1 MNFNIFNEDPV
12 FMTKNNFDFKK
23 IEKDLLKTVYR
34 SGVDSEDNSLP
45 SLGLNLQMDRGYYS
59 PVDSNNSD
67 QFHQWKLK
75 NELDNN
81 KKVIQVANKIYI
93 PVAKVDIKIT
103 SDYNMMLNLM
113 NRASWR
119 KTSLTTADV
128 AALAVNFTDICSAKL
143 GIKLKVSETDFKI
156 YGCVDGKTYKN
167 EDWDMVV
174 GLFTT
179 FYFLIINYIMKDHCV
194 VGDEINMLKE
204 NLNMMTLNYGM
215 VSIIP
220 QHLQKQAYKFRFL
233 FCKIVELIM
242 AEMLY
247 PYINVQV
254 SRISGISVDSNE
266 MRYISLYNKIKIIL
280 DNICGNQNE
289 AYYFY
294 RLKDVIGYVLHDEAV
309 WSVLV
314 RYSVKDNYFIKYSN
328 NLIKDSS
335 TNNADKFLID
345 LIKKT
350 SEYILE
356 AQNRKQKQIS
366 ELKSKNP
373 GARDSDLEDREHKN
387 ASNIYNTFYN
397 LLKTIEENSNKR
409 SDGVEYR
416 KYLEKSNNGK
426 ITKLF
431 VTNEQAISINQA
443 YYSMIYNSIYQLNMK
458 EPFMKTNTEIVDI
471 NQELGIDGE
480 YNLTKINYKY
490 ESYNI
495 FNIDFYFD
503 YNNSQ
508 TGPYIRYIEM
518 SYEEPVVEDIED
530 LTKYNI
536 GENKRKLDEI
546 KKSEVDIG
554 WTL

>member
-45 SLGLNLQMDRGYYS
+45 PLGLNLQMDRGYYS

-81 KKVIQVANKIYI
+81 KKVIQIVNKIYI

-143 GIKLKVSETDFKI
+143 GIKLRVSETDFKI

-233 FCKIVELIM
+233 FCKIVELII

-309 WSVLV
+309 WSVLI
-314 RYSVKDNYFIKYSN
+314 RYSVRDNYFIKYSN

-350 SEYILE
+350 SEYIIE
-356 AQNRKQKQIS
+356 AQNRKQQQIS
-366 ELKSKNP
+366 ELRSKNP
-373 GARDSDLEDREHKN
+373 GARDSDLDDREHKN
-387 ASNIYNTFYN
+387 AYNIYNTFYN

-416 KYLEKSNNGK
+416 KYLEKNNNGK

-431 VTNEQAISINQA
+431 VTNEQSVPINQA

-458 EPFMKTNTEIVDI
+458 EPFMKTNTEIVNI
-471 NQELGIDGE
+471 NQELGIEGE
-480 YNLTKINYKY
+480 YNLTKITYKY
-490 ESYNI
+490 DGYNI

-508 TGPYIRYIEM
+508 SGPYIRYIEM

-530 LTKYNI
+530 LTKYNV
-536 GENKRKLDEI
+536 GENKRKLEEI

>member
-34 SGVDSEDNSLP
+34 SGVDSENNSLP
-45 SLGLNLQMDRGYYS
+45 PLGLNLQMDRGYYS

-143 GIKLKVSETDFKI
+143 GIKLRVSETDFKI

-179 FYFLIINYIMKDHCV
+179 FYFLIVNYIMKDHCV
-194 VGDEINMLKE
+194 IGDEINILKE

-254 SRISGISVDSNE
+254 SRVSGISVDSNE

-314 RYSVKDNYFIKYSN
+314 RYSVRDNYFIKYSN

-356 AQNRKQKQIS
+356 AQNRKQQQIS
-366 ELKSKNP
+366 ELRSKNP

-387 ASNIYNTFYN
+387 AYNIYNTFYT

-416 KYLEKSNNGK
+416 KYQEKNNNGK

-431 VTNEQAISINQA
+431 VTNEQAVPINQA

-471 NQELGIDGE
+471 NKELGLEEE
-480 YNLTKINYKY
+480 YNLTKITYNYDG
-490 ESYNI
+490 YNI

-536 GENKRKLDEI
+536 GDNKRKLDEI

>member
-34 SGVDSEDNSLP
+34 SGVDSEENSLP
-45 SLGLNLQMDRGYYS
+45 PLGLNLQMDRGYYS

-81 KKVIQVANKIYI
+81 KKVIQILNKIYI

-143 GIKLKVSETDFKI
+143 GIKLRVSETDFKI

-309 WSVLV
+309 WSVLI
-314 RYSVKDNYFIKYSN
+314 RYSVRDNYFIKYSN

-350 SEYILE
+350 SEYIIE
-356 AQNRKQKQIS
+356 AQNRKQQQIS
-366 ELKSKNP
+366 ELRSKNP

-387 ASNIYNTFYN
+387 AYNIDNTFYN

-416 KYLEKSNNGK
+416 KYLEKNNNGK

-431 VTNEQAISINQA
+431 VTNEQAVPINQA

-471 NQELGIDGE
+471 NKELGIEGE
-480 YNLTKINYKY
+480 YNLTKITYKY
-490 ESYNI
+490 DGYNI

-530 LTKYNI
+530 LTKYNV
-536 GENKRKLDEI
+536 GENKRKLEEI

>member
-128 AALAVNFTDICSAKL
+128 AALAANFTDICSAKL

-356 AQNRKQKQIS
+356 AQNRKQKQIA

-471 NQELGIDGE
+471 NQELGIEGE

-536 GENKRKLDEI
+536 GENKCKLDEI

>member
-1 MNFNIFNEDPV
+1 MNLKVFNEDPV
-12 FMTKNNFDFKK
+12 FITKNNFDFKK

-34 SGVDSEDNSLP
+34 SNDNSEENSLP
-45 SLGLNLQMDRGYYS
+45 PLGLNLQMDRGYYS
-59 PVDSNNSD
+59 PIDSNDLN

-81 KKVIQVANKIYI
+81 KRSIQIANKIYI
-93 PVAKVDIKIT
+93 PVAKVDIKII
-103 SDYNMMLNLM
+103 SDYNMMINLI
-113 NRASWR
+113 NRTSWR
-119 KTSLTTADV
+119 KNLLTSADV
-128 AALAVNFTDICSAKL
+128 SELAMNFTDICSSKL
-143 GIKLKVSETDFKI
+143 GIKLRVAETDFKV
-156 YGCVDGKTYKN
+156 YGCIDGKTYKN

-179 FYFLIINYIMKDHCV
+179 FYFLIINYIMKGRCM
-194 VGDEINMLKE
+194 VGDEVNLLKE

-220 QHLQKQAYKFRFL
+220 QHLQKQAYKYRFL

-247 PYINVQV
+247 PYINVEV

-289 AYYFY
+289 SYYFY
-294 RLKDVIGYVLHDEAV
+294 NLKDVIGYVLHDEAV
-309 WSVLV
+309 WSVLI

-328 NLIKDSS
+328 NLIKNSS
-335 TNNADKFLID
+335 SNNADKFLID

-350 SEYILE
+350 SEYVVE
-356 AQNRKQKQIS
+356 AQNRKQERIM

-373 GARDSDLEDREHKN
+373 GSRDSDIEDKEHQN
-387 ASNIYNTFYN
+387 SYNTYTTFYN

-409 SDGVEYR
+409 SDGVDYR
-416 KYLEKSNNGK
+416 KYQEKSNNGK

-431 VTNEQAISINQA
+431 VTNEQIIPINQA
-443 YYSMIYNSIYQLNMK
+443 YYSMIYNSIFQMNVNN
-458 EPFMKTNTEIVDI
+458 PFMKTGSEVI
-471 NQELGIDGE
+471 NMNEMLGIDGE
-480 YNLTKINYKY
+480 YQLTKISYKY
-490 ESYNI
+490 SGYNI
-495 FNIDFYFD
+495 FNVDFYFD
-503 YNNSQ
+503 YNNKEV
-508 TGPYIRYIEM
+508 GPYIRYIEM

-530 LTKYNI
+530 LTKYNM
-536 GENKRKLDEI
+536 GENKRKLEEI

>member
-34 SGVDSEDNSLP
+34 SGVDSEENSLP
-45 SLGLNLQMDRGYYS
+45 PLGLNLQMDRGYYS

-81 KKVIQVANKIYI
+81 KKVIQILNKIYI

-143 GIKLKVSETDFKI
+143 GIKLRVSETDFKI

-309 WSVLV
+309 WSVLI
-314 RYSVKDNYFIKYSN
+314 RYSVRDNYFIKYSN

-350 SEYILE
+350 SEYIIE
-356 AQNRKQKQIS
+356 AQNRKQQQIS
-366 ELKSKNP
+366 ELRSKNP

-387 ASNIYNTFYN
+387 AYNIDNTFYN

-416 KYLEKSNNGK
+416 KYLEKNNNGK

-431 VTNEQAISINQA
+431 VTNEQAVPINHA

-471 NQELGIDGE
+471 NKELGIEGE
-480 YNLTKINYKY
+480 YNLTKITYKY
-490 ESYNI
+490 DGYNI

-530 LTKYNI
+530 LTKYNV
-536 GENKRKLDEI
+536 GENKRKLEEI

>member
-1 MNFNIFNEDPV
+1 MNFNIFNENPV

-356 AQNRKQKQIS
+356 AQNRKQKQIA

-471 NQELGIDGE
+471 NQELGIEGE

>member
-34 SGVDSEDNSLP
+34 SGVDSENNSLP
-45 SLGLNLQMDRGYYS
+45 PLGLNLQMDRGYYS

-93 PVAKVDIKIT
+93 PIAKVDIKII

-143 GIKLKVSETDFKI
+143 GIKLRVSETDFKI

-179 FYFLIINYIMKDHCV
+179 FYFLIVNYIMKDHCV
-194 VGDEINMLKE
+194 IGDEINMLKE

-254 SRISGISVDSNE
+254 SRVSGISVDSNE

-314 RYSVKDNYFIKYSN
+314 RYSVRDNYFIKYSN

-356 AQNRKQKQIS
+356 AQNRKQQQIS
-366 ELKSKNP
+366 ELRSKNP

-387 ASNIYNTFYN
+387 AYNIYNTFYT

-416 KYLEKSNNGK
+416 KYQEKNNNGK

-431 VTNEQAISINQA
+431 VTNEQAVPINQA

-471 NQELGIDGE
+471 NKELGLEEE
-480 YNLTKINYKY
+480 YNLTKITYNYGG
-490 ESYNI
+490 YNI

>member
-34 SGVDSEDNSLP
+34 SGVNSENNSLP
-45 SLGLNLQMDRGYYS
+45 PLGLNLQMDRGYYS

-93 PVAKVDIKIT
+93 PVAKVDIKII

-143 GIKLKVSETDFKI
+143 GIKLRVSETDFKI

-194 VGDEINMLKE
+194 IGDEINMLKE

-254 SRISGISVDSNE
+254 SRVSGISVDSNE

-314 RYSVKDNYFIKYSN
+314 RYSVRDNYFIKYSN

-356 AQNRKQKQIS
+356 AQNRKQQQIS
-366 ELKSKNP
+366 ELRSKNP

-387 ASNIYNTFYN
+387 AYNIYNTFYT

-416 KYLEKSNNGK
+416 KYQEKNNNGK

-431 VTNEQAISINQA
+431 VTNEQAVPINQA

-471 NQELGIDGE
+471 NKELGLEEE
-480 YNLTKINYKY
+480 YNLTKITYNYGG
-490 ESYNI
+490 YNI

>member
-34 SGVDSEDNSLP
+34 SGVDSENNSLP
-45 SLGLNLQMDRGYYS
+45 PLGLNLQMDRGYYS

-93 PVAKVDIKIT
+93 PVAKVDIKII

-143 GIKLKVSETDFKI
+143 GIKLRVSETDFKI

-179 FYFLIINYIMKDHCV
+179 FYFLIVNYIMKDHCV
-194 VGDEINMLKE
+194 IGDEINMLKE

-254 SRISGISVDSNE
+254 SRVSGISVDSNE

-294 RLKDVIGYVLHDEAV
+294 RLKDVIGYVLYDEAV

-314 RYSVKDNYFIKYSN
+314 RYSVRDNYFIKYSN

-356 AQNRKQKQIS
+356 AQNRKQQLVS
-366 ELKSKNP
+366 DLRSKNP

-387 ASNIYNTFYN
+387 AYNIYNTFYT

-416 KYLEKSNNGK
+416 KYQEKNNNGK

-431 VTNEQAISINQA
+431 VTNEQAVPINQA

-471 NQELGIDGE
+471 NKELGLEEE
-480 YNLTKINYKY
+480 YNLTKITYNYGG
-490 ESYNI
+490 YNI

>member
-34 SGVDSEDNSLP
+34 SGVDSEENSLP
-45 SLGLNLQMDRGYYS
+45 PLGLNLQMDRGYYS

-81 KKVIQVANKIYI
+81 KKVIQIVNKIYI

-143 GIKLKVSETDFKI
+143 GIKLRVSETDFKI

-309 WSVLV
+309 WSVLI
-314 RYSVKDNYFIKYSN
+314 RYSVRDNYFIKYSN

-350 SEYILE
+350 SEYIIE
-356 AQNRKQKQIS
+356 AQNRKQQQIS
-366 ELKSKNP
+366 ELRSKNP

-387 ASNIYNTFYN
+387 AYNIDNTFYN

-416 KYLEKSNNGK
+416 KYLEKNNNGK

-431 VTNEQAISINQA
+431 VTNEQAVPINQA

-471 NQELGIDGE
+471 NKELGIEGE
-480 YNLTKINYKY
+480 YNLTKITYKY
-490 ESYNI
+490 DGYNI

-530 LTKYNI
+530 LTKYNV
-536 GENKRKLDEI
+536 GENKRKLEEI

>member
-34 SGVDSEDNSLP
+34 SGVDSDDNSLP

-356 AQNRKQKQIS
+356 AQNRKQKQIA

-471 NQELGIDGE
+471 NQELGIEGE

>member
-45 SLGLNLQMDRGYYS
+45 PLGLNLQMDRGYYS

-81 KKVIQVANKIYI
+81 KKVIQIVNKIYI

-143 GIKLKVSETDFKI
+143 GIKLRVSETDFKI

-309 WSVLV
+309 WSVLI
-314 RYSVKDNYFIKYSN
+314 RYSVRDNYFIKYSN

-350 SEYILE
+350 SEYIIE
-356 AQNRKQKQIS
+356 AQNRKQQQIS
-366 ELKSKNP
+366 ELRSKNP
-373 GARDSDLEDREHKN
+373 GARDSDLDDREHKN
-387 ASNIYNTFYN
+387 AYNIYNTFYN

-416 KYLEKSNNGK
+416 KYLEKNNNGK

-431 VTNEQAISINQA
+431 VTNEQSVPINQA

-458 EPFMKTNTEIVDI
+458 EPFMKTNTEIVNI
-471 NQELGIDGE
+471 NQELGIEGE
-480 YNLTKINYKY
+480 YNLTKITYKY
-490 ESYNI
+490 DGYNI

-508 TGPYIRYIEM
+508 SGPYIRYIEM

-530 LTKYNI
+530 LTKYNV
-536 GENKRKLDEI
+536 GENKRKLEEI

>member
-1 MNFNIFNEDPV
+1 MNFNIFNEDPI

-34 SGVDSEDNSLP
+34 SGVDSENNSLP
-45 SLGLNLQMDRGYYS
+45 PLGLNLQMDRGYYS

-93 PVAKVDIKIT
+93 PVAKVDIKII

-143 GIKLKVSETDFKI
+143 GIKLRVSETDFKI

-194 VGDEINMLKE
+194 IGDEINMLKE

-254 SRISGISVDSNE
+254 SRVSGISVDSNE

-314 RYSVKDNYFIKYSN
+314 RYSVRDNYFIKYSN

-356 AQNRKQKQIS
+356 AQNRKQQQIS
-366 ELKSKNP
+366 ELRSKNP

-387 ASNIYNTFYN
+387 AYNIYNTFYT

-416 KYLEKSNNGK
+416 KYQEKNNNGK

-431 VTNEQAISINQA
+431 VTNEQAVPINQA

-471 NQELGIDGE
+471 NKELGLEEE
-480 YNLTKINYKY
+480 YNLTKITYNYGG
-490 ESYNI
+490 YNI

>member
-34 SGVDSEDNSLP
+34 SGVDSEENSLP
-45 SLGLNLQMDRGYYS
+45 PLGLNLQMDRGYYS

-81 KKVIQVANKIYI
+81 KKVIQILNKIYI

-143 GIKLKVSETDFKI
+143 GIKLRVSETDFKI

-204 NLNMMTLNYGM
+204 NLNMITLNYGM

-294 RLKDVIGYVLHDEAV
+294 RLKDVIGYVLYDEAV
-309 WSVLV
+309 WSVLI
-314 RYSVKDNYFIKYSN
+314 RYSVRDNYFIKYSN

-350 SEYILE
+350 SEYIIE
-356 AQNRKQKQIS
+356 AQNRKQQQIS
-366 ELKSKNP
+366 ELRSKNP

-387 ASNIYNTFYN
+387 AYNIDNTFYN

-416 KYLEKSNNGK
+416 KYLEKNNNGK

-431 VTNEQAISINQA
+431 VTNEQAVPINQA

-471 NQELGIDGE
+471 NKELGIEGE
-480 YNLTKINYKY
+480 YNLTKITYKY
-490 ESYNI
+490 DGYNI

-530 LTKYNI
+530 LTKYNV
-536 GENKRKLDEI
+536 GENKRKLEEI

>member
-45 SLGLNLQMDRGYYS
+45 PLGLNLQMDRGYYS

-93 PVAKVDIKIT
+93 PVAKVDIKII

-119 KTSLTTADV
+119 KTSLTSADV
-128 AALAVNFTDICSAKL
+128 AALAINFTDICSAKL
-143 GIKLKVSETDFKI
+143 GIKLRVSETDFKI

-194 VGDEINMLKE
+194 IGEEINLLRE

-220 QHLQKQAYKFRFL
+220 QHLQNQAYKFRFL

-350 SEYILE
+350 SEYIVE
-356 AQNRKQKQIS
+356 AQNRKQQQIS
-366 ELKSKNP
+366 ELRSKNP
-373 GARDSDLEDREHKN
+373 GARESDLEDREHKN
-387 ASNIYNTFYN
+387 AYNIYSAFYN

-431 VTNEQAISINQA
+431 VTNEQAVSINQA

-458 EPFMKTNTEIVDI
+458 EPFMKTNTEIVNI
-471 NQELGIDGE
+471 NEELGIEGE
-480 YNLTKINYKY
+480 YNLTKITYRY
-490 ESYNI
+490 EGYNI

-503 YNNSQ
+503 YNNSK

-518 SYEEPVVEDIED
+518 GYEEPVVEDIED

-536 GENKRKLDEI
+536 GENKRKLEEI

>member
-356 AQNRKQKQIS
+356 AQNRKQKQIA

-373 GARDSDLEDREHKN
+373 GTRDSDLEDREHKN

-471 NQELGIDGE
+471 NQELGIEGE

>member
-356 AQNRKQKQIS
+356 AQNRKQKQIA

-471 NQELGIDGE
+471 NQELGIEGE

>member
-34 SGVDSEDNSLP
+34 SGVDSEENSLP
-45 SLGLNLQMDRGYYS
+45 PLGLNLQMDRGYYS

-81 KKVIQVANKIYI
+81 KKVIQIVNKIYI

-143 GIKLKVSETDFKI
+143 GIKLRVSETDFKI

-309 WSVLV
+309 WSVLI
-314 RYSVKDNYFIKYSN
+314 RYSVRDNYFIKYSN

-350 SEYILE
+350 SEYIIE
-356 AQNRKQKQIS
+356 AQNRKQQQIS
-366 ELKSKNP
+366 ELRSKNP

-387 ASNIYNTFYN
+387 AYNIDNTFYN

-416 KYLEKSNNGK
+416 KYLEKNNNGK

-431 VTNEQAISINQA
+431 VTNEQAVPINQA

-458 EPFMKTNTEIVDI
+458 EPFMKTNTVIVDI
-471 NQELGIDGE
+471 NKELGVEGE
-480 YNLTKINYKY
+480 YNLTKITYKY
-490 ESYNI
+490 DGYNI

-530 LTKYNI
+530 LTKYNV
-536 GENKRKLDEI
+536 GENKRKLEEI

>member
-34 SGVDSEDNSLP
+34 SGVDSEENSLP
-45 SLGLNLQMDRGYYS
+45 PLGLNLQMDRGYYS

-81 KKVIQVANKIYI
+81 KKVIQILNKIYI
-93 PVAKVDIKIT
+93 PVAEVDIKIT

-143 GIKLKVSETDFKI
+143 GIKLRVSETDFKI

-233 FCKIVELIM
+233 FCKIIELIM

-309 WSVLV
+309 WSVLI
-314 RYSVKDNYFIKYSN
+314 RYSVRDNYFIKYSN

-350 SEYILE
+350 SEYIIE
-356 AQNRKQKQIS
+356 AQNRKQQQIS
-366 ELKSKNP
+366 ELRSKNP

-387 ASNIYNTFYN
+387 AYNIDNTFYN

-416 KYLEKSNNGK
+416 KYLEKNNNGK

-431 VTNEQAISINQA
+431 VTNEQAVPINQA

-471 NQELGIDGE
+471 NKELGIEGE
-480 YNLTKINYKY
+480 YNLTKITYKY
-490 ESYNI
+490 DGYNI

-530 LTKYNI
+530 LTKYNV
-536 GENKRKLDEI
+536 GENKRKLEEI

>member
-34 SGVDSEDNSLP
+34 SGVDSEENSLP
-45 SLGLNLQMDRGYYS
+45 PLGLNLQMDRGYYS
-59 PVDSNNSD
+59 PVYSNNSD

-81 KKVIQVANKIYI
+81 KKVIQILNKIYI

-143 GIKLKVSETDFKI
+143 GIKLRVSETDFKI

-309 WSVLV
+309 WSVLI
-314 RYSVKDNYFIKYSN
+314 RYSVRDNYFIKYSN

-350 SEYILE
+350 SEYIIE
-356 AQNRKQKQIS
+356 AQNRKQQQIS
-366 ELKSKNP
+366 ELRSKNP

-387 ASNIYNTFYN
+387 AYNIDNTFYN

-416 KYLEKSNNGK
+416 KYLEKNNNGK

-431 VTNEQAISINQA
+431 VTNEQAVPINQA

-471 NQELGIDGE
+471 NKELGIEGE
-480 YNLTKINYKY
+480 YNLTKITYKY
-490 ESYNI
+490 DGYNI

-530 LTKYNI
+530 LTKYNV
-536 GENKRKLDEI
+536 GENKRKLEEI